1 MANSVSKQSRS
12 FPSAKKQSAFVGMHF
27 PGLLPLG
34 KCSRQKRT
42 GDDNRKWGWNI
53 AAVAESW
60 GRFSCSFLFTWR
72 WIASEKGKR
81 QCRKYWSRLEKRS
94 NSLYCHLFFSSVWC
108 LLMPLA
114 TCERSFQWVCTRD
127 FVFKNAI
134 CILAN
139 EQRISQQKV
148 INELLKDQ
156 TKRASS
162 KKKHMELMNTSSG
175 GYSCFMRDRIAS
187 WVPVFLRGIRVRSCR
202 PKAETAEQNCRIS
215 MTVRN
220 WFLLIAVLITSEGTW
235 HSKGANESRCAHF

>member
-1 MANSVSKQSRS
+1 MIIENEVEILQRLQSREAAFRVLFS
-12 FPSAKKQSAFVGMHF
+12 SRDDELQAKRGKDNAENIGLGWKSA
-27 PGLLPLG
+27 
-34 KCSRQKRT
+34 RT
-42 GDDNRKWGWNI
+42 P
-53 AAVAESW
+53 
-60 GRFSCSFLFTWR
+60 C
-72 WIASEKGKR
+72 
-81 QCRKYWSRLEKRS
+81 C
-94 NSLYCHLFFSSVWC
+94 CHLFFSSVWC

-187 WVPVFLRGIRVRSCR
+187 CVPVFLRGIRVRSCR

-235 HSKGANESRCAHF
+235 HSKGGNESRWAHF